1 MGVIK
6 LDPKKL
12 EDIRKKIENL
22 NINLDSFPARG
33 NKGKN
38 YLSDAIFQESSG
50 KSVES
55 FSLLL
60 QEIEKT
66 AINMSEV
73 VMKTER
79 YLGEIIDGFTKEDKN
94 IANTIKKASSG
105 N

>member
-12 EDIRKKIENL
+12 EDIRNRIESL
-22 NINLDSFPARG
+22 NMKLDSFPARG
-33 NKGKN
+33 DKGKN
-38 YLSDAIFQESSG
+38 YLSNSIFQESSG

-66 AINMSEV
+66 ALNMSEV
-73 VMKTER
+73 VSKTEK
-79 YLGEIIDGFTKEDKN
+79 YLGEIINGFTKKDEN
-94 IANTIKKASSG
+94 IANTINKASAR